1 MGLNSKIIIHLM
13 GLLLLFNGGFMV
25 LAALV
30 SGLYADGAT
39 LGISVAAV
47 TTLFVGTVA
56 MYLTRGHKKEVK
68 RKEGYIIV
76 AMGWII
82 MSASGV
88 LPYILSGSIPELSN
102 AFFETMSGYTTTGAT
117 ILNDIE
123 SMPEGILFWRSLTH
137 WIGGMG
143 IIVQP
148 LRYFRSSE

>member
-117 ILNDIE
+117 ILDDIE
-123 SMPEGILFWRSLTH
+123 SMPEGYCS
-137 WIGGMG
+137 GGA
-143 IIVQP
+143 
-148 LRYFRSSE
+148 LRTGLGAWG